1 MQNFNYKESILQIPD
16 LKIGF
21 FYAACYYLLVGINT
35 LFLRL
40 FSLRIKRCL
49 FYSYVIKTNDSMKKN
64 TLLAIAFVA
73 TLLIHSCEKKSC
85 NCDEQEI
92 PIQEAP
98 NNIIPVAAADSLYE
112 NYGNSRVA
120 LIELAENVTEDGDT
134 IPKDDAN
141 YKQTTRYVSFSFKE
155 MKKYMAFIEQ
165 QADSANIEIL
175 QLRVYLGK
183 YGKKVKNKDKSNRG
197 TVFFNPAAEFVT
209 ADGTK
214 DTVSFA
220 IKKDA
225 KGNFKAVTVGS
236 VLNGSALNN
245 KSGGEN
251 IQSLS
256 ENIGHEA
263 PPPPVGGE
271 DFQ

>member
-1 MQNFNYKESILQIPD
+1 
-16 LKIGF
+16 
-21 FYAACYYLLVGINT
+21 
-35 LFLRL
+35 
-40 FSLRIKRCL
+40 
-49 FYSYVIKTNDSMKKN
+49 MKKI
-64 TLLAIAFVA
+64 TSLAVVLTAAFLV
-73 TLLIHSCEKKSC
+73 TSCENKP
-85 NCDEQEI
+85 CDCSNQES
-92 PIQEAP
+92 PILEAP
-98 NNIIPVAAADSLYE
+98 ANIIPIAAADSLYQ
-112 NYGNSRVA
+112 NYGNSRVP
-120 LIELAENVTEDGDT
+120 LIERAENITEEGDT
-134 IPKDDAN
+134 IPKEDVN

-155 MKKYMAFIEQ
+155 MKKYMAYIEQ

-197 TVFFNPAAEFVT
+197 TVFFNPAAEFVL

-220 IKKDA
+220 IKKGA
-225 KGNFKAVTVGS
+225 KGKYEAVTVGS
-236 VLNGSALNN
+236 VLDGSALDAEMGV
-245 KSGGEN
+245 KA

-263 PPPPVGGE
+263 PPPPVGGG